1 MHTPQA
7 CVMITRVK
15 ETVVRG
21 KNVGF
26 GEEEED
32 GEVEEKEKEVG
43 LQPKGKVGDSRCIT
57 LNFK

>member
-1 MHTPQA
+1 M
-7 CVMITRVK
+7 CDDNKGKGI
-15 ETVVRG
+15 VVRG